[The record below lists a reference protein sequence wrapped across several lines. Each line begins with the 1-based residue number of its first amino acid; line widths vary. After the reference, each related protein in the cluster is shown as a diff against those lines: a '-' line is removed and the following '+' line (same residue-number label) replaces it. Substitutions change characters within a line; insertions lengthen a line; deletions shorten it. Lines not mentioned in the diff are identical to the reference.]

1 MKRRQ
6 LLALIAA
13 APLLPAISACSP
25 NAADDLV
32 GSSLPELVLPD
43 LGGRMTSSRDFPGK
57 AMLINVWATW
67 CQPCRAEMAGLD
79 RLYRSLS
86 PQGLQLLGVSVD
98 EDMNLVREYVRQAGV
113 SFPVLSD
120 PKGKKT
126 KTIIGTSAVP
136 VSLLVARDG
145 RVQRV
150 VVGERGWDD
159 GEARAWVS
167 GLLG

>member
-1 MKRRQ
+1 LKRRQ

-43 LGGRMTSSRDFPGK
+43 LWRAYDQFRDFGK

-120 PKGKKT
+120 PKGKNKNHYWN
-126 KTIIGTSAVP
+126 ICRSSFSAGGAGRPCSESLWESGAGTTVRRGPGFRAV
-136 VSLLVARDG
+136 G
-145 RVQRV
+145 
-150 VVGERGWDD
+150 
-159 GEARAWVS
+159 
-167 GLLG
+167 

>member
-1 MKRRQ
+1 MI
-6 LLALIAA
+6 L
-13 APLLPAISACSP
+13 S
-25 NAADDLV
+25 

-98 EDMNLVREYVRQAGV
+98 RRHEPCARIRSAGWRFIPCAERPKREKDKNR
-113 SFPVLSD
+113 
-120 PKGKKT
+120 
-126 KTIIGTSAVP
+126 IIGTSAVP